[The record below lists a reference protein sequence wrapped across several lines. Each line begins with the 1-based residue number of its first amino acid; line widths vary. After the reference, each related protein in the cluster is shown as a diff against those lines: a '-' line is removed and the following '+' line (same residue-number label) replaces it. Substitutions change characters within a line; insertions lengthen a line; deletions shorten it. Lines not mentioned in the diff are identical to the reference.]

1 MDQEFFF
8 FFKKLINPRKGL
20 LFILLSDQALL
31 AEGDVEELRRML
43 PDKRGRAFLR
53 AASNGLQAVLSPAV
67 RLISSLEI
75 RLKVK
80 QASKTQRW
88 WKVHLLQ

>member
-1 MDQEFFF
+1 M
-8 FFKKLINPRKGL
+8 NPRKGL

-53 AASNGLQAVLSPAV
+53 AASNGLQAVPS
-67 RLISSLEI
+67 RFMRFISSLEI

-80 QASKTQRW
+80 QASKKTALEES
-88 WKVHLLQ
+88 VFTPVV

>member
-1 MDQEFFF
+1 M
-8 FFKKLINPRKGL
+8 NPRKGL

-53 AASNGLQAVLSPAV
+53 AASNGLQAVPSPAV
-67 RLISSLEI
+67 RFISSLEI

-80 QASKTQRW
+80 QASKKTALEESAFTP
-88 WKVHLLQ
+88 VV